1 MRATEI
7 AVLSCLNK
15 KSIQEMEE
23 QLNYGKTLFEGL
35 TISENYFL
43 STVSKLEDYLSKNAV
58 KLITYWDEGYPEALK
73 NISDPPVSLF
83 IKGNAEYLSY
93 GLFAVVGTRK
103 MTNYGKQVTEM
114 FTKEI
119 SKHFVVV
126 SGMAYGVDSVAH
138 TTCIKEGR
146 PTIAILGCGV
156 DYVYPKS
163 NEALYKKIL
172 ENGCVV
178 SEYLPWDS
186 PKKYTFVARNRIIS
200 GLSQGILVTEAG
212 MESGA
217 LITARFGI
225 EQGKDVFAIPGD
237 IFRSTSKGTNEL
249 IKNGAYLVSDPSE
262 ILEYYGFKEH
272 RKMIELSE
280 DEKTILQ
287 VLESSGTQDVES
299 IAITLSKPISEL
311 LVLFTVMELK
321 GLIYKSE
328 DGSYK
333 KAI

>member
-7 AVLSCLNK
+7 AVLSSLSK
-15 KSIQEMEE
+15 KSIREIEE
-23 QLNYGKTLFEGL
+23 QLNYGKTLFESL
-35 TISENYFL
+35 TISEDSFL
-43 STVSKLEDYLSKNAV
+43 YTVSKLEDYLLKNEV
-58 KLITYWDEGYPEALK
+58 KLLTYWDEGYPEALK
-73 NISDPPVSLF
+73 NISDPPASLF

-93 GLFAVVGTRK
+93 DLFAIVGTRK

-119 SKHFVVV
+119 SKHFVIV
-126 SGMAYGVDSVAH
+126 SGMAYGVDSIAH
-138 TTCIKEGR
+138 ATCIREGR
-146 PTIAILGCGV
+146 PTIAVLGCGV

-163 NEALYKKIL
+163 NEGLYKKIL
-172 ENGCVV
+172 EKGCIV

-200 GLSQGILVTEAG
+200 GLSQGILVTEASVD
-212 MESGA
+212 SGA

-237 IFRSTSKGTNEL
+237 IFKSTSKGTNDL
-249 IKNGAYLVSDPSE
+249 IKNGAYLVSDPSD

-272 RKMIELSE
+272 MKMIELSE
-280 DEKTILQ
+280 DEKSILQ
-287 VLESSGTQDVES
+287 VIESSSSQDVENV
-299 IAITLSKPISEL
+299 ANAVSKPLSEL
-311 LVLFTVMELK
+311 LVLLTVMELK

-333 KAI
+333 KAV

>member
-7 AVLSCLNK
+7 AVLSSLSK
-15 KSIQEMEE
+15 KSIREIEE
-23 QLNYGKTLFEGL
+23 QLNYGKTLFESL
-35 TISENYFL
+35 TISEDSFL
-43 STVSKLEDYLSKNAV
+43 YTVSKLEDYLLKNEV
-58 KLITYWDEGYPEALK
+58 KLLTYWDEGYPEALK
-73 NISDPPVSLF
+73 NISDPPASLF

-93 GLFAVVGTRK
+93 DLFAIVGTRK

-119 SKHFVVV
+119 SKHFVIV
-126 SGMAYGVDSVAH
+126 SGMAYGVDSIAH
-138 TTCIKEGR
+138 ATCIREGR
-146 PTIAILGCGV
+146 PTIAVLGCGV

-163 NEALYKKIL
+163 NEGLYKKIL
-172 ENGCVV
+172 EKGCIV

-200 GLSQGILVTEAG
+200 GLSQGILVTEASVD
-212 MESGA
+212 SGA

-237 IFRSTSKGTNEL
+237 IFKSTSKGTNDL
-249 IKNGAYLVSDPSE
+249 IKNGTYLVSDPSD

-272 RKMIELSE
+272 MKMIELSE
-280 DEKTILQ
+280 DEKSILQ
-287 VLESSGTQDVES
+287 VIESSSSQDVENV
-299 IAITLSKPISEL
+299 ANAVSKPLSEL
-311 LVLFTVMELK
+311 LVLLTVMELK

-333 KAI
+333 KAV